1 MSRGSTR
8 LTCLLANIA
17 GDILLFTWAKCFWHV
32 YWNSKKLNW
41 WISAIIYNTIKW
53 CSIYQRAVNY
63 KAAREHWKLTCWH
76 KTSYTFVYLF
86 VCNIIKSV
94 QIEVGYK
101 LISFTLMRKSKCP
114 RMKRWRTPQDVCWW
128 DDFMVSISMNCN
140 LMKDSFQTK
149 YW

>member
-1 MSRGSTR
+1 MF
-8 LTCLLANIA
+8 LARHMFI
-17 GDILLFTWAKCFWHV
+17 
-32 YWNSKKLNW
+32 YWNSNKLNR
-41 WISAIIYNTIKW
+41 WISAIISNSIKW
-53 CSIYQRAVNY
+53 NAIYQQTPIY
-63 KAAREHWKLTCWH
+63 KAARFIYLVVVVFLHWEIICWH